1 MCGGGQA
8 NEVSGPYTAVGPGPG
23 GNPAPVFQNG
33 TWYATSQST
42 DEIVTTSSLG
52 QPWVHWG
59 KVGVHLNHGT
69 QEDPFMCVKI
79 NFICFALPFP
89 PFFLLF
95 FLLFFKAASLVS

>member
-1 MCGGGQA
+1 MLANSTGGGQA

-42 DEIVTTSSLG
+42 DEIVTTSALG

-79 NFICFALPFP
+79 PLLFP
-89 PFFLLF
+89 PFFLF
-95 FLLFFKAASLVS
+95 FLLLFFKAASLVS